1 MLFGI
6 IQKYLIKRLDKD
18 KISHPKFYMDMKPS
32 LEDKGQSDMRYN
44 NHPNGQK
51 RDQGI

>member
-1 MLFGI
+1 
-6 IQKYLIKRLDKD
+6 
-18 KISHPKFYMDMKPS
+18 MDMKPS
-32 LEDKGQSDMRYN
+32 LEDKGQSGMRHK